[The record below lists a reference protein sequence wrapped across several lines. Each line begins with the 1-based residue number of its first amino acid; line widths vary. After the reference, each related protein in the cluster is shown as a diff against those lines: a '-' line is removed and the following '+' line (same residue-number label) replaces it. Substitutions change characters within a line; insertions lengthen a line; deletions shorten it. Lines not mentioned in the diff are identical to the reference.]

1 MGASMSL
8 TSYFRPLAA
17 VLSFKYLVRFML
29 ALNDYW
35 SSVIQN
41 LQRARNKRV
50 QMSQV
55 LKQEGMDAF
64 ILGMFYIVAM

>member
-1 MGASMSL
+1 MSL
-8 TSYFRPLAA
+8 TSYVLFLAA

-29 ALNDYW
+29 ALDDYW